1 MNLFDKLEAQ
11 RTAIEAKRVAANQ
24 YSAAY
29 NAAMHKKFLEQAQAH
44 IERALALATPQ
55 QFLARCI
62 SKSYNF
68 GHISTISPEYVP
80 GCFNYRENPFT
91 PEVIAELKVAYQK
104 DGGSLDIGVHDDWG
118 AIRVMV
124 VIKWEGA

>member
-11 RTAIEAKRVAANQ
+11 RAA
-24 YSAAY
+24 
-29 NAAMHKKFLEQAQAH
+29 QAQAH

-55 QFLARCI
+55 QFLERCI

-118 AIRVMV
+118 AIRVTV